1 MADRRPLWPARLH
14 HLGLVSADAGA
25 LVEFYQRVL
34 GYDAEELTQGQWRL
48 RGNERE
54 LIVAQG
60 ARAGLG
66 FAAFAVEDA
75 ARLGDLRADIEA
87 KGAEIEA
94 SPSPLLGEGAFAIK
108 DPDGNALVFGP
119 TGARDGGLP
128 SPKRSSGFAQAGA
141 DALCGRLQ
149 HFVVT
154 STQIKPMMAF
164 YEDVLGFVLSDVV
177 DGKDGLPSPKRPA
190 LRTTSGGGSSGF
202 AQAGGGYPAA
212 VFYRS
217 DPEHHSFAIFRA
229 DHGGLDHHAY
239 ESGCWNDIRDWAD
252 HLSALRVPMF
262 WGPGRHGPGNNLFVM
277 FRDADG
283 NALEI
288 SAELEEMPYDMA
300 HREWPHDARTLNLW
314 GDAWFRS
321 EP

>member
-14 HLGLVSADAGA
+14 HLGLLSADAGA
-25 LVEFYQRVL
+25 LAGFYHRVL
-34 GYDAEELTQGQWRL
+34 GYDAEEIGDGRWRL
-48 RGNERE
+48 RGRERE
-54 LIVAQG
+54 LIVSQG
-60 ARAGLG
+60 AEAGLG
-66 FAAFAVEDA
+66 FAAFAVEDG

-87 KGAEIEA
+87 NGAEICA
-94 SPSPLLGEGAFAIK
+94 SPSPLLKDGAFAVK
-108 DPDGNALVFGP
+108 DPDGNILVFGP
-119 TGARDGGLP
+119 PREAPAGG
-128 SPKRSSGFAQAGA
+128 G
-141 DALCGRLQ
+141 DALPGRLQ

-154 STQIKPMMAF
+154 SPAIKPMMAF

-177 DGKDGLPSPKRPA
+177 EGE
-190 LRTTSGGGSSGF
+190 
-202 AQAGGGYPAA
+202 AGEGDKGDPAA
-212 VFYRS
+212 VFYRT

-239 ESGCWNDIRDWAD
+239 ESDCWNDIRDWAD

-262 WGPGRHGPGNNLFVM
+262 WGPGRHGPGDNLFVM

-288 SAELEEMPYDMA
+288 SAELEEMPHDMA
-300 HREWPHDARTLNLW
+300 HREWRHEARTLNLW

>member
-1 MADRRPLWPARLH
+1 MADQRPLWPARLH

-25 LVEFYQRVL
+25 LAGFYQRVL
-34 GYDAEELTQGQWRL
+34 GYDAEELADGRWHL
-48 RGNERE
+48 RAKERE
-54 LIVAQG
+54 LIVSQG
-60 ARAGLG
+60 PASGLG
-66 FAAFAVEDA
+66 FAAFVVEDA
-75 ARLGDLRADIEA
+75 ARLQALRADVEA
-87 KGAEIEA
+87 QGTEICA
-94 SPSPLLGEGAFAIK
+94 SPSPLLGEGAFAVK

-119 TGARDGGLP
+119 PREARAGG
-128 SPKRSSGFAQAGA
+128 
-141 DALCGRLQ
+141 DALSGRLQ

-154 STQIKPMMAF
+154 SRAIKPMMAF
-164 YEDVLGFVLSDVV
+164 YQDVLGFVLSDVV
-177 DGKDGLPSPKRPA
+177 DDGD
-190 LRTTSGGGSSGF
+190 GDGD
-202 AQAGGGYPAA
+202 PAA

-229 DHGGLDHHAY
+229 DNPGLDHHAY

-277 FRDADG
+277 FRDPDG

-288 SAELEEMPYDMA
+288 SAELELMPLDMA
-300 HREWPHDARTLNLW
+300 HRQWPHDARTLNLW

>member
-25 LVEFYQRVL
+25 LAGFYRRVL
-34 GYDAEELTQGQWRL
+34 GYDAEELSQGQWRL
-48 RGNERE
+48 AAKERQ
-54 LIVAQG
+54 LIVSQG

-75 ARLGDLRADIEA
+75 ARLKALRADIEA
-87 KGAEIEA
+87 KGADIGP
-94 SPSPLLGEGAFAIK
+94 SPSPLLKDDAFAVE
-108 DPDGNALVFGP
+108 DPDGNTLVFGP
-119 TGARDGGLP
+119 PREARAGGGDG
-128 SPKRSSGFAQAGA
+128 GA
-141 DALCGRLQ
+141 DALSGRLQ

-154 STQIKPMMAF
+154 SAAIKPMMAF
-164 YEDVLGFVLSDVV
+164 YQDVLGFVLSDVV
-177 DGKDGLPSPKRPA
+177 NDGDGD
-190 LRTTSGGGSSGF
+190 
-202 AQAGGGYPAA
+202 PAA

-217 DPEHHSFAIFRA
+217 DPEHHSFAIFGA
-229 DHGGLDHHAY
+229 DHPGFDHHAY
-239 ESGCWNDIRDWAD
+239 ESDCWNDIRDWAD

-262 WGPGRHGPGNNLFVM
+262 WGPGRHGPGDNLFVM

-283 NALEI
+283 NTLEI
-288 SAELEEMPYDMA
+288 SAELELMPYDMA

>member
-25 LVEFYQRVL
+25 LVGFYQRVL
-34 GYDAEELTQGQWRL
+34 GYDAEELTEGRWRL
-48 RGNERE
+48 RGRERE
-54 LIVAQG
+54 LLVSQG

-66 FAAFAVEDA
+66 FAAFAVEDG
-75 ARLGDLRADIEA
+75 ARLAALRADIEA
-87 KGAEIEA
+87 KGAGIEA
-94 SPSPLLGEGAFAIK
+94 SPSPLLGDDAFAIK

-119 TGARDGGLP
+119 PREARDG
-128 SPKRSSGFAQAGA
+128 AA

-154 STQIKPMMAF
+154 SPAIKPMMAF

-177 DGKDGLPSPKRPA
+177 DGEARDGD
-190 LRTTSGGGSSGF
+190 GGGD
-202 AQAGGGYPAA
+202 PAA

-288 SAELEEMPYDMA
+288 SAELEEMPIDMA
-300 HREWPHDARTLNLW
+300 HRQWPHDARTLNLW

>member
-14 HLGLVSADAGA
+14 HLGLVSADACA
-25 LVEFYQRVL
+25 LAGFYQRVL
-34 GYDAEELTQGQWRL
+34 GYDAEELSQGQWRL
-48 RGNERE
+48 RGNERQ

-66 FAAFAVEDA
+66 FAAFAIDDGP
-75 ARLGDLRADIEA
+75 RLAGLRADIEA
-87 KGAEIEA
+87 KGAGIEA
-94 SPSPLLGEGAFAIK
+94 SPSPLLGDGAFAVE

-119 TGARDGGLP
+119 PREARAGARDGG
-128 SPKRSSGFAQAGA
+128 A
-141 DALCGRLQ
+141 DALRGRLQ

-154 STQIKPMMAF
+154 SAAIKPMMAF

-177 DGKDGLPSPKRPA
+177 DGEAGEGDGD
-190 LRTTSGGGSSGF
+190 
-202 AQAGGGYPAA
+202 PAA

-239 ESGCWNDIRDWAD
+239 ESDCWNDIRDWAD

-277 FRDADG
+277 FRDPDG

-288 SAELEEMPYDMA
+288 SAELELMPYDMA
-300 HREWPHDARTLNLW
+300 HRDWPHDARTLNLW

>member
-14 HLGLVSADAGA
+14 HLGLVSAGAGA
-25 LVEFYQRVL
+25 LAGFYQRVL
-34 GYDAEELTQGQWRL
+34 GYDAEELSEGQWRL
-48 RGNERE
+48 AAKERE
-54 LIVAQG
+54 LIVSQG
-60 ARAGLG
+60 PESGLE
-66 FAAFAVEDA
+66 FAAFAVEDG
-75 ARLGDLRADIEA
+75 ARLEALRADIEA
-87 KGAEIEA
+87 KGADIEP
-94 SPSPLLGEGAFAIK
+94 SPSPLLGDDAFAIE

-119 TGARDGGLP
+119 ADARDGG
-128 SPKRSSGFAQAGA
+128 A
-141 DALCGRLQ
+141 DVLSGRLQ

-154 STQIKPMMAF
+154 SPAIKPMMAF
-164 YEDVLGFVLSDVV
+164 YQDVLGFVLSDVV
-177 DGKDGLPSPKRPA
+177 EGKDGD
-190 LRTTSGGGSSGF
+190 GD
-202 AQAGGGYPAA
+202 PAA

-252 HLSALRVPMF
+252 HLSALSVPMF

-277 FRDADG
+277 FRDPDG

-288 SAELEEMPYDMA
+288 SAELELMPIGMA
-300 HREWPHDARTLNLW
+300 HRQWPHDARTLNLW

>member
-25 LVEFYQRVL
+25 LAGFYHRVL

-48 RGNERE
+48 AANERQ
-54 LIVAQG
+54 LIVSQG
-60 ARAGLG
+60 AEAGLG
-66 FAAFAVEDA
+66 FAAFAVDDA
-75 ARLGDLRADIEA
+75 ARLAALRADIEA
-87 KGAEIEA
+87 KGAEIGP
-94 SPSPLLGEGAFAIK
+94 SPSPLLGEGAFAVE
-108 DPDGNALVFGP
+108 DPDGNTLVFGP
-119 TGARDGGLP
+119 SGARDGG
-128 SPKRSSGFAQAGA
+128 A
-141 DALCGRLQ
+141 DALPGRLQ

-154 STQIKPMMAF
+154 SAAIKPMMAF

-177 DGKDGLPSPKRPA
+177 EGEDGDGDE
-190 LRTTSGGGSSGF
+190 
-202 AQAGGGYPAA
+202 AA

-239 ESGCWNDIRDWAD
+239 ESNCWNDIRDWAD

-262 WGPGRHGPGNNLFVM
+262 WGPGRHGPGDNLFVM
-277 FRDADG
+277 FRDPDG

-288 SAELEEMPYDMA
+288 SAELELMPIGMA

>member
-25 LVEFYQRVL
+25 LAEFYRRVL
-34 GYDAEELTQGQWRL
+34 GYDAEELTDGQWRL
-48 RGNERE
+48 RGKERE
-54 LIVAQG
+54 LLVSQG

-66 FAAFAVEDA
+66 FAAFAVEDG
-75 ARLGDLRADIEA
+75 ARLGALRADIEA
-87 KGAEIEA
+87 KGADIGP
-94 SPSPLLGEGAFAIK
+94 SPSPLLDEGAFAVK

-119 TGARDGGLP
+119 PREAR
-128 SPKRSSGFAQAGA
+128 AGA
-141 DALCGRLQ
+141 DALRGRLQ

-154 STQIKPMMAF
+154 SAQIEPMMAF
-164 YEDVLGFVLSDVV
+164 YQDVLGFVLSDVV
-177 DGKDGLPSPKRPA
+177 NDEDGDP
-190 LRTTSGGGSSGF
+190 T
-202 AQAGGGYPAA
+202 A

-229 DHGGLDHHAY
+229 DHGGFDHHAY

-262 WGPGRHGPGNNLFVM
+262 WGPGRHGPGDNLFVM
-277 FRDADG
+277 FRDPDG

-288 SAELEEMPYDMA
+288 SAELEEMPIDMA